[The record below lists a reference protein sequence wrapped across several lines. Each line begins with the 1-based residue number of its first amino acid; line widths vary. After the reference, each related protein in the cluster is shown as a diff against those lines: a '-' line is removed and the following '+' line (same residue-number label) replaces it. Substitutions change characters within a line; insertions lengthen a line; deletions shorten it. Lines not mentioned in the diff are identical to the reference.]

1 MAQLSPF
8 STLDREGAEEGPPA
22 ESVSPVTD
30 SAECIGVLSLHLR
43 RVPYMCAYSL
53 AFLNWTG

>member
-30 SAECIGVLSLHLR
+30 SAECIGVYTCGGCHICALTVLR
-43 RVPYMCAYSL
+43 S
-53 AFLNWTG
+53 